1 MEPEDGVA
9 FDWAKSSGAVDSSK
23 QATADTVE
31 GLTGGQVFE
40 QPIFIVLLDCFRH
53 ADSMGPNA
61 RTMFVAAAWL
71 FGG

>member
-9 FDWAKSSGAVDSSK
+9 FNWAKSSGAVDSSK
-23 QATADTVE
+23 QAAADTVE
-31 GLTGGQVFE
+31 GLTGGQVSE
-40 QPIFIVLLDCFRH
+40 KPILLGFWIASGTRTQW
-53 ADSMGPNA
+53 APNA